1 MNIFSVILQCFL
13 ILAFSF
19 SGTGKIVGMS
29 MQVQVFKHLKLPQ
42 WFRVF
47 TGIVQ
52 LAGTAGL
59 VVGFWNKGVFPF
71 AALWIACT
79 MLGAIFFHVRVR
91 DPLKQ
96 FIAPIILMI
105 LSLILAL
112 LHITELI

>member
-1 MNIFSVILQCFL
+1 M
-13 ILAFSF
+13 
-19 SGTGKIVGMS
+19 GKIAGMS

-52 LAGTAGL
+52 LAGASGL
-59 VVGFWNKGVFPF
+59 VVGFWNKEVLFF

-91 DPLKQ
+91 DPLMPI
-96 FIAPIILMI
+96 IAPIFLMI
-105 LSLILAL
+105 LPLIVAL
-112 LHITELI
+112 LNITEVFLISN